1 MVVTITG
8 RTLSLLTGYG
18 DINLFHA
25 PISLSDKSYYGGT
38 LGIMIQEFLLEI
50 IFKAYSQE
58 HEETI
63 DEIQRVT
70 TVATDL
76 YHEAFK
82 GKFNK

>member
-1 MVVTITG
+1 
-8 RTLSLLTGYG
+8 
-18 DINLFHA
+18 
-25 PISLSDKSYYGGT
+25 
-38 LGIMIQEFLLEI
+38 MIQEFLLEI